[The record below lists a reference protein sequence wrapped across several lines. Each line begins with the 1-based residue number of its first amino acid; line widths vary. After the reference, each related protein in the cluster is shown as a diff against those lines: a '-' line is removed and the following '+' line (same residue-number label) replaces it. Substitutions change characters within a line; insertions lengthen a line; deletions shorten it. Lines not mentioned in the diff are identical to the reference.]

1 MADDRRFQL
10 DELLIRPGCYLNP
23 QTEVLVVVDDSPSI
37 DGEIFNLEEF
47 EGADW
52 VLISDEVPVDEA
64 SRDELLEDFQAHYH
78 GGDGRDVSERAVEDP
93 DEDLDDNGDDP
104 RVVPRPGEAVPSLSL
119 AVRPIHYL
127 GVFIPTAVV
136 LEIAGAT
143 PLLIFSAAALGV
155 IPCAAVMGEATEAI
169 AARTGPGI
177 GGLLNVTFGNAPE
190 LIIAFFALEAGLQ
203 EVVKASIVGSII
215 GNILL
220 VLGAAMLVGGLP
232 RDKQT
237 FSATAAN
244 AQVAMLFLALAA
256 LILPALFQL
265 IHGGG
270 LPSIGDERVD
280 FGSELEQIS
289 FGVALILLAT
299 YVAGLLFS
307 LKTHR
312 AVFNPYSE
320 GEEEE
325 THHWSPKRAG
335 SSSRPPPCLVGLMSE
350 ILVGSIEEASHD
362 IGLSEFF
369 VGVFIVAIVGNAAE
383 HWVAVLVAA
392 KDKMDLAVNIAI
404 GSSAQIALF
413 VAPLLVLLS
422 FVVGPAP
429 MALVFNGYEL
439 GGLVFA
445 VLIANLVTQEG
456 ESNWFEGA
464 QLLALYAVLGLVFY
478 FA

>member
-1 MADDRRFQL
+1 MRPVHALGIFIPVAIVLELAHAD
-10 DELLIRPGCYLNP
+10 
-23 QTEVLVVVDDSPSI
+23 
-37 DGEIFNLEEF
+37 
-47 EGADW
+47 A
-52 VLISDEVPVDEA
+52 VLI
-64 SRDELLEDFQAHYH
+64 F
-78 GGDGRDVSERAVEDP
+78 G
-93 DEDLDDNGDDP
+93 
-104 RVVPRPGEAVPSLSL
+104 
-119 AVRPIHYL
+119 
-127 GVFIPTAVV
+127 
-136 LEIAGAT
+136 
-143 PLLIFSAAALGV
+143 AAALGV

-190 LIIAFFALEAGLQ
+190 LIIAFFALIEGLQ
-203 EVVKASIVGSII
+203 EVVKASIVGSVI

-220 VLGAAMLVGGLP
+220 VMGAAMLVGGLP

-237 FSATAAN
+237 FSRTAAN
-244 AQVAMLFLALAA
+244 AQSAMLVLALAA
-256 LILPALFQL
+256 LVFPALFQL

-270 LPSIGDERVD
+270 LPAVGEERVN
-280 FGSELEQIS
+280 FGSDLEKLS
-289 FGVALILLAT
+289 FGVAIVLLVSYA
-299 YVAGLLFS
+299 AGLLFS

-320 GEEEE
+320 QQEEE
-325 THHWSPKRAG
+325 THHWSVGRAAAYLAL
-335 SSSRPPPCLVGLMSE
+335 SAVAVGVMSE
-350 ILVGSIEEASHD
+350 ILVGSITEASDD

-369 VGVFIVAIVGNAAE
+369 VGVFVVAIVGNAAE

-413 VAPLLVLLS
+413 VAPVLVLLS
-422 FVVGPAP
+422 FVFGPEP

-439 GGLVFA
+439 GALLFA

-456 ESNWFEGA
+456 ESNWFEGV